1 MKKRSY
7 HAVAFQQ
14 TNLEQLERRL
24 PDRVVVGID
33 IAKKVMYATLMDE
46 SREILVVLKWD
57 HLCESRR
64 VVSWFAGLGQVNEVA
79 LEPSGTYGDALRY
92 CLKTAGLEVFRVS
105 PKMVKDAREIY
116 DGVPSSHDA
125 KASATVAW
133 LHLCGRSER
142 WEAKPE
148 VERSLKAAVGTAS
161 LHDGAFRRAQN
172 CLEAQLARYW
182 PEVSQL
188 LALDSV
194 SLLELLSRFGGPQ
207 WVAASPMAAAQ
218 CLRDAGGAG
227 LKAEKIQQVLEA
239 AGESLGV
246 PMIEAERQALQEL
259 AGEARRRQ
267 KAVQAAKR
275 RVEALSCG
283 DIPTV
288 LISAEVG
295 RLTGA
300 ILTTDL
306 GSLLDY
312 ANTGSLLKAAG
323 ISLKEISS
331 GRRQGQ
337 RAITKR
343 GPRRVRQYLY
353 LAVLRWIQK
362 DQVARAWY
370 EQKVQRDGG
379 KIKGKA
385 LVALMRKLLR
395 GLWWVARGEVF
406 DSRKLFDV
414 RRLELSA

>member
-1 MKKRSY
+1 MRKRSY
-7 HAVAFQQ
+7 RAAAFQQ
-14 TNLEQLERRL
+14 TNLEQLEQRL
-24 PDRVVVGID
+24 PDRVVAGID
-33 IAKKVMYATLMDE
+33 IAKKIMYASLMDE
-46 SREILVVLKWD
+46 SKEIHAVLKWD
-57 HLCESRR
+57 HLSESRN
-64 VVSWFAGLGQVNEVA
+64 VVSWFAGLRQVNEVA
-79 LEPSGTYGDALRY
+79 LEPSGTYGDALRHS
-92 CLKTAGLEVFRVS
+92 LEASGVEVFRVS

-133 LHLCGRSER
+133 LHLCERSER
-142 WEAKPE
+142 WEAKSE
-148 VERSLKAAVGTAS
+148 LERGLKAAVGTAD

-182 PEVSQL
+182 PEVNQL

-194 SLLELLSRFGGPQ
+194 SLLELLARFGGPQ
-207 WVAASPMAAAQ
+207 WVAASPRAAER
-218 CLRDAGGAG
+218 CLRDAGGGG
-227 LKAEKIQQVLEA
+227 LKEEKIQQVLEA
-239 AGESLGV
+239 ARETLGV

-259 AGEARRRQ
+259 AGEARHRQ
-267 KAVQAAKR
+267 KATQAAKR
-275 RVEALSCG
+275 RVGDLSCG

-288 LISAEVG
+288 LVSAEVG

-306 GSLLDY
+306 GSLVEY

-323 ISLKEISS
+323 LNLKEISS
-331 GRRQGQ
+331 GTHQGQ
-337 RAITKR
+337 MAITKR
-343 GPRRVRQYLY
+343 GPRRARQYLY

-362 DQVARAWY
+362 DPVARAWY

-385 LVALMRKLLR
+385 LVALMRKLLC
-395 GLWWVARGEVF
+395 GLWWVARGEAF